1 MTTSD
6 PKVLHYRWRAQDQA
20 VAGVQSNLVVVE
32 VPAGAEAL
40 IGTYLKDATLTVNG
54 DYVCL
59 IPIGGLASS
68 VKVTTTPVLTTKTLS
83 SAGPDELMPFDPKS
97 TNVASAV
104 VLTAGTGDGAL
115 TTATAQTATLSL
127 TGGLYAR
134 YTLTVAAGAGT
145 VTFTTAQY
153 TGL

>member
-20 VAGVQSNLVVVE
+20 VAGVHAPLVICE

-40 IGTYLKDATLTVNG
+40 IGTYLKDATLTIDG

-68 VKVTTTPVLTTKTLS
+68 LKVTVTAVLDGMTAT
-83 SAGPDELMPFDPKS
+83 SAGPDELTAFDPKVVD
-97 TNVASAV
+97 VADAL

-115 TTATAQTATLSL
+115 TTATAQTATLAL

-134 YTLTVAAGAGT
+134 YTLTVAGT
-145 VTFTTAQY
+145 PTDVTFTTAEY
-153 TGL
+153 VGL